1 MDSRRQEWRQ
11 GWPTLVGAAL
21 GAAAGISLYS
31 NLAGLFI
38 KPLGE
43 AFGWGRGQIALGGV
57 GALIVSLTGPWLGAA
72 VDRYGAR
79 PFIFAGGFLFAL
91 TYLMLA
97 AMPGAFWIYLAI
109 MVFIGVLAGPSTAP
123 LVFMRPLV
131 AAFDHS
137 RGLALAIGISGNA
150 LVAIAVLPLLQHVIA
165 LWGWRAGFAMM
176 APIALIMGLG
186 SWYFLGL
193 AAPKSPPALKAEGEA
208 ATDVAGLSFRQ
219 ALGDGRFWLMAVC
232 MLAVSVAIGA
242 FASQFQPLLSDRG
255 IPGTTAALLGSWYV
269 ACIVTGRLVCGVL
282 LDRLWSPGV
291 AFVAMALPIIGA
303 SLFLI
308 AGAPFW
314 LLFAGATL
322 IGLSQG
328 ADGDVLAFF
337 TARYF
342 GLRSYGMI
350 MGLLG
355 LIAGLSGVVG
365 AVLGGFIFDR
375 NGNYDAM
382 IWMVIGLSGVAATS
396 ILVSGLLKGLQF
408 APPSPV
414 AIEETATEMS
424 PGG

>member
-31 NLAGLFI
+31 NVAGLFI

-97 AMPGAFWIYLAI
+97 AMPGPFWIYLAI
-109 MVFIGVLAGPSTAP
+109 MVFIGVLAGPATAP

-131 AAFDHS
+131 SAFDHG

-150 LVAIAVLPLLQHVIA
+150 FVAIAVLPLLQHVIA
-165 LWGWRAGFAMM
+165 VWGWRAGFAMM

-186 SWYFLGL
+186 SWYFLGREARKPKP
-193 AAPKSPPALKAEGEA
+193 AADASPAP
-208 ATDVAGLSFRQ
+208 TDVTTGASFRQ

-232 MLAVSVAIGA
+232 MIAVSVAIGA
-242 FASQFQPLLSDRG
+242 FATQFQPLLSDRG
-255 IPGTTAALLGSWYV
+255 VPGATAALLGSWYV

-282 LDRLWSPGV
+282 LDRLWAPGV
-291 AFVAMALPIIGA
+291 AFFAMALPIAGA
-303 SLFLI
+303 SVFLFPDVPLS
-308 AGAPFW
+308 
-314 LLFAGATL
+314 LLVGGATL

-328 ADGDVLAFF
+328 SDGDVLAFF
-337 TARYF
+337 VARYF
-342 GLRSYGMI
+342 GLRSYGTI

-355 LIAGLSGVVG
+355 LIAGLSGVAG
-365 AVLGGFIFDR
+365 AVLGGVIFDR
-375 NGNYDAM
+375 NGDYDLM
-382 IWMVIGLSGVAATS
+382 FWIVVGLSGIAATS
-396 ILVSGLLKGLQF
+396 MLASGLLKGPQY
-408 APPSPV
+408 APPPPV
-414 AIEETATEMS
+414 VIEEIATEMS
-424 PGG
+424 PVG